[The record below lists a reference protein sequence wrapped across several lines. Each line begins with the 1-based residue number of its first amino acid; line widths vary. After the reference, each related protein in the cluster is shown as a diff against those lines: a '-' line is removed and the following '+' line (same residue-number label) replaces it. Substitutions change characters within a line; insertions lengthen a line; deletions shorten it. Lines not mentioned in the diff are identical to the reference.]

1 MREGLIIFTLF
12 SVLLVGETIA
22 EPAEGAY
29 LGAKFG
35 LTHNQHSC
43 GESALKC
50 DRRDIGSGLFA
61 GYDFNRR
68 YAAEISVLNLGGSSA
83 TYPNV
88 DLDGE
93 LFAID
98 ATLKYSRHFLSES
111 RIFAKLGVAYW
122 DGEVKGWGVKLD
134 GSGFTPTFGAG
145 LAIPL
150 TERLNARVEY
160 QYFDTLGTRTMG
172 YTQQHFLSLGLTWHF
187 TNRNQQ
193 PQAAPLPPP
202 VENKQPATAKPLP
215 PPPVAPAPPEQFNL
229 LPSATPIVVDD
240 NEEGPLFA
248 HDSAVLDVTPGLK
261 KIAAALQRNPNLS
274 VRIVGHTDDR
284 GTRDYNKRLSQARA
298 NSVADYLKSQGVS
311 ETRIRAVGEGED
323 RPVADNNTDKGRA
336 QNRRVEFFIS
346 IPKTSQN

>member
-43 GESALKC
+43 GESAVKC

-68 YAAEISVLNLGGSSA
+68 YAAEISVFNLGGSSA

-88 DLDGE
+88 DLEGE
-93 LFAID
+93 LFAAD

-122 DGEVKGWGVKLD
+122 KGEVKGWGVKLD
-134 GSGFTPTFGAG
+134 GSGFTPTVGAG

-150 TERLNARVEY
+150 SERWNARIEY
-160 QYFDTLGTRTMG
+160 QYFDTLGTRAMG

-193 PQAAPLPPP
+193 SSAALLPAPP
-202 VENKQPATAKPLP
+202 IVEKLPSP
-215 PPPVAPAPPEQFNL
+215 PPPPAVPALPEQINL
-229 LPSATPIVVDD
+229 QPSSTPIVVDD
-240 NEEGPLFA
+240 DDEGPLFA
-248 HDSAVLDVTPGLK
+248 YDSAVLDVTPGLK
-261 KIAAALQRNPNLS
+261 KIADALRRNPELS

-284 GTRDYNKRLSQARA
+284 GASSYNLRLSKARA
-298 NSVADYLKSQGVS
+298 NSVAEYLKSQGVS

-346 IPKTSQN
+346 LPKNSHN